1 MRGFNFFLLLIHTF
15 NFSQKYFNYQLPN
28 DSTTL
33 FGLPMPVQTSVA
45 ALRRNLY
52 TSLGE
57 VQVEIL
63 FENIERTYF

>member
-1 MRGFNFFLLLIHTF
+1 MHGYKYIFIYSSF

-63 FENIERTYF
+63 FVNIERTYF